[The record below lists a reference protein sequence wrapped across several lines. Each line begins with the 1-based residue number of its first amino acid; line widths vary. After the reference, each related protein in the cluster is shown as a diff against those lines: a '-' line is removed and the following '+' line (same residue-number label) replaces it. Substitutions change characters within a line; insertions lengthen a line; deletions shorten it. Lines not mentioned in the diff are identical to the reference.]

1 MKRPFIALLAGAALL
16 VAPLT
21 VSSAQAQL
29 NRRPAG
35 FSRSQPA
42 LMQALDLSTQQK
54 VQLAQLMKQL
64 QNQVQ
69 AVLTAEQKSQLQT
82 ALQNGSNLSDAIAA
96 VDLSDAQK
104 TEIRNLVKASRNQFA
119 NLLTPEQKQQ
129 LRQAMLSRLQQ
140 RQ

>member
-1 MKRPFIALLAGAALL
+1 
-16 VAPLT
+16 
-21 VSSAQAQL
+21 
-29 NRRPAG
+29 
-35 FSRSQPA
+35 
-42 LMQALDLSTQQK
+42 
-54 VQLAQLMKQL
+54 MKQL

>member
-1 MKRPFIALLAGAALL
+1 MKRQFITLLAGAALL

-21 VSSAQAQL
+21 ATSAQAQL

-42 LMQALDLSTQQK
+42 LMQALNLSTQQK
-54 VQLAQLMKQL
+54 AQLGQLMKQL
-64 QNQVQ
+64 QTQVQ

-96 VDLSDAQK
+96 IDLTDAQK
-104 TEIRNLVKASRNQFA
+104 TEIRDLLKASRSEFA

-140 RQ
+140 RP